1 MCTHVCYV
9 CVCGQA
15 CLKKLTH
22 SLGTAEWGQ
31 VCRVPAHLA
40 GIVCAC
46 ARGSIWGL
54 VWDFSGTFSVYSTGS
69 ADDDKRPVKLP
80 KSAPGVQ

>member
-1 MCTHVCYV
+1 MLEPAKQSWFDRFRLNPGEVQKKMCTHVCYV

-40 GIVCAC
+40 GIVCARV
-46 ARGSIWGL
+46 RGSAQ
-54 VWDFSGTFSVYSTGS
+54 SG
-69 ADDDKRPVKLP
+69 
-80 KSAPGVQ
+80 